1 VFHIRLTC
9 ACFSP
14 FFGSRRLPR
23 EGRVPAGGIPA
34 RGLPSAAAGL
44 PTAAGLPAAGIP
56 TSAGVPAAGLPAAA
70 LRAAAAAAAA
80 AAEQRALLHGGMVR
94 IRRLPPSQSPL
105 SHARPAQ
112 LGRSP
117 TCSTIRVRRLETPVE
132 TFAGD
137 GASDPPAALAGGEL
151 IVWRRRRR
159 MLGRSWPAP
168 IGERLG
174 GTWTWWRAR
183 LPRAREVS

>member
-1 VFHIRLTC
+1 VCVFLSLLWISQVTPGRTRTRRQDTRPRATLRRSRATHRSRDTHLSRGTRSR
-9 ACFSP
+9 ATRRRP
-14 FFGSRRLPR
+14 TRSRRR
-23 EGRVPAGGIPA
+23 SSSGR
-34 RGLPSAAAGL
+34 RAAG
-44 PTAAGLPAAGIP
+44 
-56 TSAGVPAAGLPAAA
+56 
-70 LRAAAAAAAA
+70 
-80 AAEQRALLHGGMVR
+80 
-94 IRRLPPSQSPL
+94 PPSWRDGTYTPPPPL
-105 SHARPAQ
+105 SVPSLSCAPSPA
-112 LGRSP
+112 GRSP